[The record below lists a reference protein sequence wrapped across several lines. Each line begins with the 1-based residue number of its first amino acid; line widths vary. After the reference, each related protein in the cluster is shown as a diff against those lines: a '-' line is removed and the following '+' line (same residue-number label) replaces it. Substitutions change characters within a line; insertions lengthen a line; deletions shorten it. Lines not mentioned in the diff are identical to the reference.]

1 MSKNSK
7 NRRKTLAKRAM
18 RGSKPGPKQTTPK
31 HGKKNTWY
39 NKLSGDAL
47 ASQPKKQE
55 PKEEPTEE

>member
-1 MSKNSK
+1 MSRNSK
-7 NRRKTLAKRAM
+7 NRRKLAAAKAHTA
-18 RGSKPGPKQTTPK
+18 SKPGPKQTTPK